1 MYDLIKST
9 MSLSCRFSITI
20 TTMLERDGPKKIG
33 SVERSIFWGV
43 VLALLAVMWLVGA
56 YNPSPDE
63 NYLLFALLGIFATV
77 GSGFCFFPKIS
88 ERFWKTIGISLNWLF
103 WISVAGLLGAAIIS
117 FIAGAPIPAAI
128 IIGSIIIAGA
138 INQSQQ

>member
-1 MYDLIKST
+1 
-9 MSLSCRFSITI
+9 
-20 TTMLERDGPKKIG
+20 MLERDGPKKIG
-33 SVERSIFWGV
+33 IAERSIFWGV
-43 VLALLAVMWLVGA
+43 ILALLAAMWLVGA

-63 NYLLFALLGIFATV
+63 NYLLFALLGIFAAV

-88 ERFWKTIGISLNWLF
+88 ERFLKAIGIGLNWLF
-103 WISVAGLLGAAIIS
+103 WIGVVGLLGAAIIS